1 MLVMKLKLTILW
13 AYLSEIALSA
23 LMVGTLFIFYDVNLI
38 AEFIHSSASDFASY
52 FSVIMLAGSIGFFWT
67 FYSRS
72 DTAFSQW
79 LYEKKAYNVYLS
91 AYIAAI
97 TIYTVL
103 SILLLLTNKID
114 NLYLSIITLWCLIL
128 GILNAYTFIKNI
140 VDQLRLNMEFNHRH
154 GKKP

>member
-1 MLVMKLKLTILW
+1 MKPKLTILW
-13 AYLSEIALSA
+13 AYISEIALST
-23 LMVGTLFIFYDVNLI
+23 LIVGSIFMFYDVNLVE
-38 AEFIHSSASDFASY
+38 EFIQSSASDFASH

-97 TIYTVL
+97 IIYTVL

-114 NLYLSIITLWCLIL
+114 NFYLSVITLWWLVL

-140 VDQLRLNMEFNHRH
+140 VDQLRLNMEFNHKH